1 MAPRGIGVVIAAAA
15 AGSDNVSLSFH
26 ALFLLPEKL
35 GWNLTDA
42 FLYTGPQYS

>member
-26 ALFLLPEKL
+26 ALLPEKL